1 MLAPPLHCKQLL
13 SQAEHT
19 FDDPYQLSIGH
30 AVKQVAPVYPA
41 TCKYPATVPAVPSV
55 HLVQVFPSYE
65 HSLHLLSFVEHK
77 AQKGKSSILL
87 LQVPTGQLG
96 A

>member
-41 TCKYPATVPAVPSV
+41 TCKNPVV

-65 HSLHLLSFVEHK
+65 HSLHLLSIVEHK
-77 AQKGKSSILL
+77 AQKGKSLTILFF
-87 LQVPTGQLG
+87 QDPIGQLG
-96 A
+96 V